1 MKRKARAESSAGERN
16 RGARRSSHHHVHHSG
31 QYLDIDGDFDIVY
44 GDGTPASLVDA
55 LSEPPADS
63 WRPEHSPWDAVRA
76 SWESMWQ
83 QGRTSRGAAVAED
96 GAGDAAGTAGP
107 SQTADEERT

>member
-1 MKRKARAESSAGERN
+1 MKRKAHADSSAGERN
-16 RGARRSSHHHVHHSG
+16 RSARRSSHHHVHRSG
-31 QYLDIDGDFDIVY
+31 QYLDIDGDFGIVY

-55 LSEPPADS
+55 LSEPPVDS

-83 QGRTSRGAAVAED
+83 QGRTPPGATQADDRADDRAGAAR
-96 GAGDAAGTAGP
+96 
-107 SQTADEERT
+107 QTADEERT

>member
-1 MKRKARAESSAGERN
+1 MKRKARADSSAGERN
-16 RGARRSSHHHVHHSG
+16 RGVRDSSHHHVHHNG
-31 QYLDIDGDFDIVY
+31 PYLDIDGDFDIVY

-55 LSEPPADS
+55 LAEPPADS

-76 SWESMWQ
+76 SWQSMWQ
-83 QGRTSRGAAVAED
+83 QGRTSPGAA
-96 GAGDAAGTAGP
+96 GR